1 MWFVTTFHLL
11 DKITNQSCDRNRFLP
26 NESFSVT
33 GLLSFL
39 MATAQICGQPS
50 LNTRIVGG
58 EDAPPGSWPWQV
70 SLHDYNHIC
79 GGSLITDQWVLTAAH
94 CYIPSLTE
102 FRNIWIYNPAY
113 LTVYLGREVQ
123 SESNPNE
130 VSRTVSQIIIHPDYN
145 SPIFNND
152 IALLKMSEPVKFT
165 SYISPI
171 CLAAFNST
179 FHSGLDSW
187 VTGWGNIGFEQPLP
201 SPGNLSEVEVQVV
214 GSSQCKCDYRAID
227 EDVIT
232 DNMICAGFRE
242 GGKGTCHGDSGG
254 PLVSKQGDR
263 WIQAGIV
270 SFAAGCSEPN
280 LPTVYARVSQF
291 ENWIK
296 SHINGNQ
303 PGFLTYVSNGTED
316 VHNSSCES
324 PVVTST
330 INISEALYFVCCL
343 SGFSQILC

>member
-1 MWFVTTFHLL
+1 MVDRKHIWFVCF
-11 DKITNQSCDRNRFLP
+11 FV
-26 NESFSVT
+26 SV
-33 GLLSFL
+33 
-39 MATAQICGQPS
+39 CGQPS

-94 CYIPSLTE
+94 CVK
-102 FRNIWIYNPAY
+102 WIYNPAY

-187 VTGWGNIGFEQPLP
+187 VTGWGNIGFEL
-201 SPGNLSEVEVQVV
+201 QVV

-330 INISEALYFVCCL
+330 INISEGQYFSCVVQLYTV
-343 SGFSQILC
+343 

>member
-1 MWFVTTFHLL
+1 RLVRFFCHAGLFLSQIIQRFVCF
-11 DKITNQSCDRNRFLP
+11 
-26 NESFSVT
+26 FSV
-33 GLLSFL
+33 
-39 MATAQICGQPS
+39 CGQPA

-70 SLHDYNHIC
+70 SLHDYNHFC

-94 CYIPSLTE
+94 CVKG
-102 FRNIWIYNPAY
+102 PAY

-123 SESNPNE
+123 SGSNPNE
-130 VSRTVSQIIIHPDYN
+130 VSRTVSRIIIHPDYN
-145 SPIFNND
+145 SPVFNND

-187 VTGWGNIGFEQPLP
+187 VTGWGNIGFE
-201 SPGNLSEVEVQVV
+201 VEVQVV
-214 GSSQCKCDYRAID
+214 GSSQCKCDYRAIN

-242 GGKGTCHGDSGG
+242 GGKGTCQGDSGG

-296 SHINGNQ
+296 SQINGNQ

-330 INISEALYFVCCL
+330 INISEGQYL
-343 SGFSQILC
+343 S

>member
-1 MWFVTTFHLL
+1 QKKLQYSTYTP
-11 DKITNQSCDRNRFLP
+11 Q
-26 NESFSVT
+26 
-33 GLLSFL
+33 GL
-39 MATAQICGQPS
+39 CGQPA

-70 SLHDYNHIC
+70 SLHDYNHFC

-94 CYIPSLTE
+94 CVKG
-102 FRNIWIYNPAY
+102 IYSPAY

-123 SESNPNE
+123 SGSNPNE
-130 VSRTVSQIIIHPDYN
+130 VSRTVSRIIIHPDYN
-145 SPIFNND
+145 SPVFNND

-187 VTGWGNIGFEQPLP
+187 VTGWGNIGFEGVQTQPLP
-201 SPGNLSEVEVQVV
+201 PPGNLSEVEVQVV
-214 GSSQCKCDYRAID
+214 GSSQCKCDYRAIN

-242 GGKGTCHGDSGG
+242 GGKGTCQGDSGG

-296 SHINGNQ
+296 SQINGNQ

-330 INISEALYFVCCL
+330 INISEGQYL
-343 SGFSQILC
+343 S

>member
-1 MWFVTTFHLL
+1 MICAGLLEGGKDSCQGDSGGPMVSKQGDRWIQAGIVSFGKGCAKPNFPGVYTRVSQYESWINGVINTNQPGFISFTSSGIGGDLNVTTKTPTTLATPTPPEQH
-11 DKITNQSCDRNRFLP
+11 
-26 NESFSVT
+26 VT
-33 GLLSFL
+33 YLSECGL
-39 MATAQICGQPS
+39 AP

-58 EDAPPGSWPWQV
+58 EDAPPGTWPWQV
-70 SLHDYNHIC
+70 SLHNFEHFC

-94 CYIPSLTE
+94 CLQG
-102 FRNIWIYNPAY
+102 IYSPAY

-123 SESNPNE
+123 NGSNPNE

-171 CLAAFNST
+171 CLAAYNST

-187 VTGWGNIGFEQPLP
+187 VTGWGNIGFGEPLP
-201 SPGNLSEVEVQVV
+201 SPGNLSEVDVQVV

-242 GGKGTCHGDSGG
+242 GGKGTCQYVVNHHSTPG
-254 PLVSKQGDR
+254 LLEERKLLQ
-263 WIQAGIV
+263 
-270 SFAAGCSEPN
+270 AAG
-280 LPTVYARVSQF
+280 
-291 ENWIK
+291 
-296 SHINGNQ
+296 
-303 PGFLTYVSNGTED
+303 PGRSVCTSLATSVED
-316 VHNSSCES
+316 
-324 PVVTST
+324 
-330 INISEALYFVCCL
+330 L
-343 SGFSQILC
+343 